1 MKRIPLLLLIFIL
14 SVSCFARQ
22 LRPLVWVLDAG
33 HGGKDQ
39 GTCLKNVLEKDLTLN
54 LTNRVAEL
62 IRKHKPGIKLI
73 LTRTDDTFVSLDER
87 CQIANRNRADLF
99 LSIHINFA
107 QNNRL
112 LSGTETFHANKK
124 GAKSIVQASHL
135 ERNADKSEL
144 LAWLL
149 QKSYYES
156 GRPADRGARASNL
169 YVLLN
174 TEMPAALTEVGFL
187 SNVSDAAYLQSERGQ
202 KQIALDIYNAL
213 NEYYTTTQANT
224 HLRTLRTLRQSLG
237 TNSGLKVDRLRNEVF
252 STDNVSSDDS
262 WLTAQAPSPDQL
274 SSSVTDPANGI
285 TVDDTT
291 AAYGSSSAQVDPPGS
306 EAAIR
311 KMFAQKE
318 PPGSEAAI
326 KRLFA
331 QRRALGSAADSTKQV
346 VPVNPSNP
354 VADST
359 KQVVPV
365 NPANP
370 VADSTKQ
377 VAPANPVADATKP
390 VVPVNPVADS
400 VSDTKKQVAQAAQPD
415 SVPIFSVQLFSVTK
429 EIKAGDSRLKGL
441 APVKIL
447 HKGNVYKV
455 LYGGSKDYLEAR
467 RSLEKTKELFP
478 DAFIV
483 AYIGD
488 RAISTAEAL
497 QMIR

>member
-1 MKRIPLLLLIFIL
+1 MKRIPLLLLLFIL

-62 IRKHKPGIKLI
+62 IRKNKPGIKLI

-224 HLRTLRTLRQSLG
+224 HLRTLRTMRQSLG
-237 TNSGLKVDRLRNEVF
+237 TNSGLKVDRLRNEVS
-252 STDNVSSDDS
+252 STDNVSSDVS
-262 WLTAQAPSPDQL
+262 RLTAQTLSPGQL

-346 VPVNPSNP
+346 VPVNP
-354 VADST
+354 
-359 KQVVPV
+359 
-365 NPANP
+365 ANP

-390 VVPVNPVADS
+390 VVPINPVADS
-400 VSDTKKQVAQAAQPD
+400 VSDTKKPVAQAAQPD

>member
-14 SVSCFARQ
+14 SVSCFSRQ

-62 IRKHKPGIKLI
+62 IRKNKPGIKLI

-237 TNSGLKVDRLRNEVF
+237 TNSGLKVDRLRNEVS
-252 STDNVSSDDS
+252 STENVSSDDS

-285 TVDDTT
+285 TADDAT
-291 AAYGSSSAQVDPPGS
+291 AAYGSSSAQADPPGS

-331 QRRALGSAADSTKQV
+331 QRRALGS
-346 VPVNPSNP
+346 

-390 VVPVNPVADS
+390 VVPINPVADS

>member
-14 SVSCFARQ
+14 SVSCFSRQ

-62 IRKHKPGIKLI
+62 IRKNKPGIKLI

-237 TNSGLKVDRLRNEVF
+237 TNSGLKVDRLRNEVS
-252 STDNVSSDDS
+252 STDNVSSDVS
-262 WLTAQAPSPDQL
+262 RLTAQTLSPDQL

-291 AAYGSSSAQVDPPGS
+291 AASCSSSAQVDPPGS

-346 VPVNPSNP
+346 VPVNP
-354 VADST
+354 
-359 KQVVPV
+359 
-365 NPANP
+365 ANP

-390 VVPVNPVADS
+390 VVPANPVADS

>member
-62 IRKHKPGIKLI
+62 IRKNKPGIKLI

-237 TNSGLKVDRLRNEVF
+237 TNSGLKVDRLRNEVS

-346 VPVNPSNP
+346 
-354 VADST
+354 A
-359 KQVVPV
+359 PV
-365 NPANP
+365 NPANH

-390 VVPVNPVADS
+390 VVPINPVADS
-400 VSDTKKQVAQAAQPD
+400 VSDTKKPVAQAAQPD

>member
-14 SVSCFARQ
+14 SVSCFSRQ

-62 IRKHKPGIKLI
+62 IRKNKPGIKLI

-237 TNSGLKVDRLRNEVF
+237 TNSGLKVDRLRNEVS

-262 WLTAQAPSPDQL
+262 WLTAQALSPDQL

-346 VPVNPSNP
+346 VPVNP
-354 VADST
+354 
-359 KQVVPV
+359 
-365 NPANP
+365 ANP
-370 VADSTKQ
+370 VADATKP
-377 VAPANPVADATKP
+377 VVPANPVADATKP
-390 VVPVNPVADS
+390 VVPANPVADS
-400 VSDTKKQVAQAAQPD
+400 VSNTKKQVAQGAQPD

>member
-14 SVSCFARQ
+14 SVSCFSRQ

-224 HLRTLRTLRQSLG
+224 HSRTLRTLRQSLG
-237 TNSGLKVDRLRNEVF
+237 TNSGLKVDRLRNEVS

-262 WLTAQAPSPDQL
+262 WLTAQALSPDQL

-291 AAYGSSSAQVDPPGS
+291 AAYGSSSAHVDPPGS

-346 VPVNPSNP
+346 VPVNPANP
-354 VADST
+354 VVDST
-359 KQVVPV
+359 KQVVP
-365 NPANP
+365 
-370 VADSTKQ
+370 AD
-377 VAPANPVADATKP
+377 PVADATKP
-390 VVPVNPVADS
+390 VVPANPVADS
-400 VSDTKKQVAQAAQPD
+400 VSDAKKQVAQAAQSD

>member
-237 TNSGLKVDRLRNEVF
+237 TNSGLKVDRLRNEVS

-262 WLTAQAPSPDQL
+262 WLTAQALSPDQL

-346 VPVNPSNP
+346 VPVNP
-354 VADST
+354 
-359 KQVVPV
+359 
-365 NPANP
+365 ANP
-370 VADSTKQ
+370 VADATKP
-377 VAPANPVADATKP
+377 VVPANPVADATKP
-390 VVPVNPVADS
+390 VVPINPVDDS

>member
-14 SVSCFARQ
+14 SVSCFSRQ

-62 IRKHKPGIKLI
+62 IRKNKPGIKLI

-237 TNSGLKVDRLRNEVF
+237 TNSGLKVDRLRNEVS

-326 KRLFA
+326 KSLFA
-331 QRRALGSAADSTKQV
+331 QRKALGSA
-346 VPVNPSNP
+346 
-354 VADST
+354 ADST

-377 VAPANPVADATKP
+377 VAPANPVTDATKP
-390 VVPVNPVADS
+390 VVPANPVADS
-400 VSDTKKQVAQAAQPD
+400 VSNTKKQVAQGAQPD

>member
-62 IRKHKPGIKLI
+62 IRKNKPGIKLI

-237 TNSGLKVDRLRNEVF
+237 TNSGLKVDRLRNEVS

-331 QRRALGSAADSTKQV
+331 QRRALGSAADSMMQV
-346 VPVNPSNP
+346 VPVNPS
-354 VADST
+354 
-359 KQVVPV
+359 
-365 NPANP
+365 NP

>member
-62 IRKHKPGIKLI
+62 IRKNKPGIKLI

-237 TNSGLKVDRLRNEVF
+237 TNSGLKVDRLRNEVS
-252 STDNVSSDDS
+252 STDNVSSDVS
-262 WLTAQAPSPDQL
+262 RLTAQTLSPDQL

-331 QRRALGSAADSTKQV
+331 QRKALGSAADSTKQA
-346 VPVNPSNP
+346 VPV
-354 VADST
+354 
-359 KQVVPV
+359 
-365 NPANP
+365 NP

-377 VAPANPVADATKP
+377 VAPVNPANPVADATKT
-390 VVPVNPVADS
+390 VVPAKPVADS

>member
-14 SVSCFARQ
+14 SVSCFSRQ

-62 IRKHKPGIKLI
+62 IRKNKPGIKLI

-237 TNSGLKVDRLRNEVF
+237 TNSGLKVDRLRNEVS
-252 STDNVSSDDS
+252 STDNVSSVDS
-262 WLTAQAPSPDQL
+262 WLTAQTLSPDQL

-346 VPVNPSNP
+346 
-354 VADST
+354 A
-359 KQVVPV
+359 PV
-365 NPANP
+365 NPANH

>member
-1 MKRIPLLLLIFIL
+1 MKRIPLLLLIYIL
-14 SVSCFARQ
+14 SVSCFSRQ

-62 IRKHKPGIKLI
+62 IRKNKPGIKLI

-237 TNSGLKVDRLRNEVF
+237 TNSGLKVDRLRNEVS
-252 STDNVSSDDS
+252 STDNVSSDVS
-262 WLTAQAPSPDQL
+262 RLTAQTLSPGQL

-331 QRRALGSAADSTKQV
+331 QRTALGSA
-346 VPVNPSNP
+346 
-354 VADST
+354 ADST

-390 VVPVNPVADS
+390 VVPINPVADS
-400 VSDTKKQVAQAAQPD
+400 VSDTKKPVAQAAQPD

>member
-14 SVSCFARQ
+14 SVSCFSRQ

-262 WLTAQAPSPDQL
+262 QLTAQSLSPDQL

-346 VPVNPSNP
+346 
-354 VADST
+354 A
-359 KQVVPV
+359 PV
-365 NPANP
+365 NPANH

-400 VSDTKKQVAQAAQPD
+400 VSDTKKQVAQGAQPD

>member
-14 SVSCFARQ
+14 SVSCFSRQ

-62 IRKHKPGIKLI
+62 IRKNKPGIKLI

-237 TNSGLKVDRLRNEVF
+237 TNSGLKVDRLRNEVS

-291 AAYGSSSAQVDPPGS
+291 AAYGSSSAKVDPPGS

-346 VPVNPSNP
+346 VS
-354 VADST
+354 
-359 KQVVPV
+359 V

-370 VADSTKQ
+370 VVDSTKQ
-377 VAPANPVADATKP
+377 VAPANPVADVTKP
-390 VVPVNPVADS
+390 VAAANPVADS
-400 VSDTKKQVAQAAQPD
+400 VSDTKKPVAQAAQPD

>member
-1 MKRIPLLLLIFIL
+1 MKRIPLLLLLFIL

-62 IRKHKPGIKLI
+62 IRKNKPGIKLI

-237 TNSGLKVDRLRNEVF
+237 TNSGLKVDRLRNEVS
-252 STDNVSSDDS
+252 STENVSSDDS
-262 WLTAQAPSPDQL
+262 RLTAQSLSPDQL

-346 VPVNPSNP
+346 VPVNP
-354 VADST
+354 
-359 KQVVPV
+359 
-365 NPANP
+365 ANP

-377 VAPANPVADATKP
+377 VAPANPVADATKT
-390 VVPVNPVADS
+390 VVPAKPVADS
-400 VSDTKKQVAQAAQPD
+400 VSDTKKQVAQGAQPD
-415 SVPIFSVQLFSVTK
+415 CVPIFSVQLFSVTK

>member
-14 SVSCFARQ
+14 SVSCFSRQ

-62 IRKHKPGIKLI
+62 IRKNKPGIKLI

-237 TNSGLKVDRLRNEVF
+237 TNSGLKVDRLRNEVS

-285 TVDDTT
+285 TIDDTT
-291 AAYGSSSAQVDPPGS
+291 AASCSSSTQVDPPGS

-346 VPVNPSNP
+346 VPVNP
-354 VADST
+354 
-359 KQVVPV
+359 
-365 NPANP
+365 ANP

-390 VVPVNPVADS
+390 VVPINPVADS
-400 VSDTKKQVAQAAQPD
+400 VSDTKKPVAQAALPD

-429 EIKAGDSRLKGL
+429 EIKAGDYRLKGL

>member
-14 SVSCFARQ
+14 SVSCFSRQ

-62 IRKHKPGIKLI
+62 IRKNKPGIKLI

-237 TNSGLKVDRLRNEVF
+237 TNSGLKVDRLRNEVS

-262 WLTAQAPSPDQL
+262 RLTAQTLSPGQL

-346 VPVNPSNP
+346 VPVNPANP

-359 KQVVPV
+359 KQVVP
-365 NPANP
+365 ANP
-370 VADSTKQ
+370 VAD
-377 VAPANPVADATKP
+377 VTKP
-390 VVPVNPVADS
+390 VAAANPVADS

>member
-14 SVSCFARQ
+14 SVSCFSRQ

-54 LTNRVAEL
+54 LTNRLAEL
-62 IRKHKPGIKLI
+62 IRKNKPGIKLI

-237 TNSGLKVDRLRNEVF
+237 TNSGLKVDRLRNEVS
-252 STDNVSSDDS
+252 STENVSSDDS
-262 WLTAQAPSPDQL
+262 RLTAQTPSPDQL

-285 TVDDTT
+285 TADDAT
-291 AAYGSSSAQVDPPGS
+291 AAYGSSSAQADPPGS

-346 VPVNPSNP
+346 VPVNP
-354 VADST
+354 
-359 KQVVPV
+359 
-365 NPANP
+365 ANP
-370 VADSTKQ
+370 VADTTKP
-377 VAPANPVADATKP
+377 VVPANPVADATKQ
-390 VVPVNPVADS
+390 VAPVNHVADS
-400 VSDTKKQVAQAAQPD
+400 VSDTKKQVAQGAQPD

>member
-14 SVSCFARQ
+14 SVSCFSRQ

-62 IRKHKPGIKLI
+62 IRKNKPGIKLI

-237 TNSGLKVDRLRNEVF
+237 TNSGLKVDRLRNEVS

-262 WLTAQAPSPDQL
+262 RFTAQTLSPDQL

-331 QRRALGSAADSTKQV
+331 QRKALGSDADSTKQV
-346 VPVNPSNP
+346 VPINPSNP

-359 KQVVPV
+359 KPVV
-365 NPANP
+365 
-370 VADSTKQ
+370 
-377 VAPANPVADATKP
+377 PANPVADATKQ
-390 VVPVNPVADS
+390 VAPVNPVDDS
-400 VSDTKKQVAQAAQPD
+400 VSDTKKQVAQGAQPD

>member
-237 TNSGLKVDRLRNEVF
+237 TNSGLKVDRLRNEVS

-262 WLTAQAPSPDQL
+262 WLTAQTLSPDQL

-346 VPVNPSNP
+346 VPVNP
-354 VADST
+354 
-359 KQVVPV
+359 
-365 NPANP
+365 ANP

-377 VAPANPVADATKP
+377 VAPVNPVADSTKP

>member
-14 SVSCFARQ
+14 SVSCFSRQ

-62 IRKHKPGIKLI
+62 IRKNKPGIKLI

-252 STDNVSSDDS
+252 STDNVSSVDS
-262 WLTAQAPSPDQL
+262 RLTAQTLSPDQL

-331 QRRALGSAADSTKQV
+331 QRRALGSAADTTKQV
-346 VPVNPSNP
+346 VS
-354 VADST
+354 
-359 KQVVPV
+359 V

-377 VAPANPVADATKP
+377 VAPVNPVADSTKP
-390 VVPVNPVADS
+390 VVPANPVADS

-467 RSLEKTKELFP
+467 RSLEKTKELFL

>member
-14 SVSCFARQ
+14 SISCFSRQ

-62 IRKHKPGIKLI
+62 IRKNKPGIKLI

-156 GRPADRGARASNL
+156 GRPADRGARARNL

-252 STDNVSSDDS
+252 STENVSSDDS
-262 WLTAQAPSPDQL
+262 WLTAQTLSPDQL
-274 SSSVTDPANGI
+274 SSSVTDPANAI

-346 VPVNPSNP
+346 VPVNP
-354 VADST
+354 
-359 KQVVPV
+359 
-365 NPANP
+365 ANP

-377 VAPANPVADATKP
+377 VAPVNPVADATKSD
-390 VVPVNPVADS
+390 VPAHPTDTVADA
-400 VSDTKKQVAQAAQPD
+400 KKQVAQAEQPD
-415 SVPIFSVQLFSVTK
+415 NVPIFSVQLFSVTK

>member
-14 SVSCFARQ
+14 SVSCFSRQ

-62 IRKHKPGIKLI
+62 IRKNKPGIKLI

-237 TNSGLKVDRLRNEVF
+237 TNSGLKVDRLRNEVS
-252 STDNVSSDDS
+252 STENVSSDDS
-262 WLTAQAPSPDQL
+262 WLTAQTLSPDQL

-346 VPVNPSNP
+346 VPVNP
-354 VADST
+354 
-359 KQVVPV
+359 
-365 NPANP
+365 ANP

-390 VVPVNPVADS
+390 VVPANPVADS
-400 VSDTKKQVAQAAQPD
+400 VSDTKKPVAQAAQPD

>member
-14 SVSCFARQ
+14 SVSCFSRQ

-62 IRKHKPGIKLI
+62 IRKNKPGIKLI

-237 TNSGLKVDRLRNEVF
+237 TNSGLKVDRLRNEVS

-331 QRRALGSAADSTKQV
+331 RRRALGSA
-346 VPVNPSNP
+346 
-354 VADST
+354 ADST

-377 VAPANPVADATKP
+377 VAPANPVADVTKP
-390 VVPVNPVADS
+390 VAAANPVADS
-400 VSDTKKQVAQAAQPD
+400 VSDTKKPVAQAAQPD

>member
-237 TNSGLKVDRLRNEVF
+237 TNSGLKVDRLRNEVS
-252 STDNVSSDDS
+252 STDNVSSDVS
-262 WLTAQAPSPDQL
+262 RLTAQTLSPGQL

-346 VPVNPSNP
+346 
-354 VADST
+354 A
-359 KQVVPV
+359 PV

-390 VVPVNPVADS
+390 VVPINPVADS
-400 VSDTKKQVAQAAQPD
+400 VSDTKKPVAQAAQPD

>member
-14 SVSCFARQ
+14 SVSCFSRQ

-62 IRKHKPGIKLI
+62 IRKNKPGIKLI

-237 TNSGLKVDRLRNEVF
+237 TNSGLKVDRLRNEVS
-252 STDNVSSDDS
+252 STDNVSSVDFR
-262 WLTAQAPSPDQL
+262 LTAQTLSPGQL

-331 QRRALGSAADSTKQV
+331 QRRALGSAADTTKQV
-346 VPVNPSNP
+346 VS
-354 VADST
+354 
-359 KQVVPV
+359 V

-377 VAPANPVADATKP
+377 VAPVNPVADSTKP
-390 VVPVNPVADS
+390 VAAANPVADS

-429 EIKAGDSRLKGL
+429 EIKAGDYRLKGL

>member
-14 SVSCFARQ
+14 SVSCFSRQ

-62 IRKHKPGIKLI
+62 IRKNKPGIKLI

-237 TNSGLKVDRLRNEVF
+237 TNSGLKVDRLRNEVS

-262 WLTAQAPSPDQL
+262 WLTAQALSPDQL

-346 VPVNPSNP
+346 VPVNP
-354 VADST
+354 
-359 KQVVPV
+359 
-365 NPANP
+365 ANP
-370 VADSTKQ
+370 VADATKP
-377 VAPANPVADATKP
+377 VVPANPVADATKP
-390 VVPVNPVADS
+390 VVPINPVADS

-455 LYGGSKDYLEAR
+455 LYGGNKDYLEAR

>member
-14 SVSCFARQ
+14 SVSCFSRQ

-237 TNSGLKVDRLRNEVF
+237 TNSGLKVDRLRNEVS
-252 STDNVSSDDS
+252 STDNVSSVDS

-285 TVDDTT
+285 TADDAT

-331 QRRALGSAADSTKQV
+331 QRRALGSDADTTKQV
-346 VPVNPSNP
+346 VS
-354 VADST
+354 
-359 KQVVPV
+359 V

-377 VAPANPVADATKP
+377 VAPVNPVADATKSD
-390 VVPVNPVADS
+390 VPAHPTDS
-400 VSDTKKQVAQAAQPD
+400 VADTKKQVAQAAQPD

>member
-14 SVSCFARQ
+14 SVSCFSRQ

-39 GTCLKNVLEKDLTLN
+39 GTCLNNVLEKDLTLN

-62 IRKHKPGIKLI
+62 IRKNKPGIKLI

-237 TNSGLKVDRLRNEVF
+237 TNSGLKVDRLRNEVS
-252 STDNVSSDDS
+252 STDNVSSDVS
-262 WLTAQAPSPDQL
+262 RLTAQTLSPGQL

-331 QRRALGSAADSTKQV
+331 QRRALGSAADSMKQV
-346 VPVNPSNP
+346 VPVNPS
-354 VADST
+354 
-359 KQVVPV
+359 
-365 NPANP
+365 NP

-390 VVPVNPVADS
+390 VVPINPVADS
-400 VSDTKKQVAQAAQPD
+400 VSDTKKPVAQAAQPD

>member
-1 MKRIPLLLLIFIL
+1 MKRIPLLLLLFIL
-14 SVSCFARQ
+14 SVSCFSRQ

-62 IRKHKPGIKLI
+62 IRKNKPGIKLI

-237 TNSGLKVDRLRNEVF
+237 TNSGLKVDRLRNEVS
-252 STDNVSSDDS
+252 STYNVSSDDPR
-262 WLTAQAPSPDQL
+262 LTAQTLSPDQL

-346 VPVNPSNP
+346 
-354 VADST
+354 A
-359 KQVVPV
+359 PV

-370 VADSTKQ
+370 VAD
-377 VAPANPVADATKP
+377 VTKP
-390 VVPVNPVADS
+390 VAAANPVADS

>member
-14 SVSCFARQ
+14 SVSCFSRQ

-62 IRKHKPGIKLI
+62 IRKNKPGIKLI

-237 TNSGLKVDRLRNEVF
+237 TNSGLKVDRLRNEVS

-262 WLTAQAPSPDQL
+262 WLTAQALSPDQL
-274 SSSVTDPANGI
+274 SSLVTDPANGI
-285 TVDDTT
+285 TIDDTT
-291 AAYGSSSAQVDPPGS
+291 AASCSSSTQVDPPGS

-346 VPVNPSNP
+346 VPVNP
-354 VADST
+354 
-359 KQVVPV
+359 
-365 NPANP
+365 
-370 VADSTKQ
+370 
-377 VAPANPVADATKP
+377 ANPVADATKQ
-390 VVPVNPVADS
+390 VAPVNPVADT
-400 VSDTKKQVAQAAQPD
+400 VADAKKQVAQAAQPD

>member
-14 SVSCFARQ
+14 SVSCFSRQ

-237 TNSGLKVDRLRNEVF
+237 TNSGLKVDRLRNEVS
-252 STDNVSSDDS
+252 STDNVSSDVS
-262 WLTAQAPSPDQL
+262 RLTAQTLSPDQL

-346 VPVNPSNP
+346 VPVNPANP

-359 KQVVPV
+359 KQVVP
-365 NPANP
+365 ANP
-370 VADSTKQ
+370 VAD
-377 VAPANPVADATKP
+377 VTKP
-390 VVPVNPVADS
+390 VAAANPVADS

>member
-14 SVSCFARQ
+14 SVSCFSRQ

-62 IRKHKPGIKLI
+62 IRKNKPGIKLI

-237 TNSGLKVDRLRNEVF
+237 TNSGLKVDRLRNEVS
-252 STDNVSSDDS
+252 STENVSSDDS

-331 QRRALGSAADSTKQV
+331 QRRALGSAADSM
-346 VPVNPSNP
+346 
-354 VADST
+354 

-377 VAPANPVADATKP
+377 VAPVNPVADSTKP
-390 VVPVNPVADS
+390 VVPANPVADS
-400 VSDTKKQVAQAAQPD
+400 VSDTKKPVAQAAQPD

>member
-62 IRKHKPGIKLI
+62 IRKNKPGIKLI

-237 TNSGLKVDRLRNEVF
+237 TNSGLKVDRLRNEVS
-252 STDNVSSDDS
+252 STYNVSSVDS
-262 WLTAQAPSPDQL
+262 RLTAQALSPDQL

-311 KMFAQKE
+311 KLFAQKE

-331 QRRALGSAADSTKQV
+331 QRRTLGSA
-346 VPVNPSNP
+346 
-354 VADST
+354 ADST

-377 VAPANPVADATKP
+377 VAPANPVADATKSD
-390 VVPVNPVADS
+390 VPAHPTDSVADA
-400 VSDTKKQVAQAAQPD
+400 KKPVAQAAQPD

>member
-14 SVSCFARQ
+14 SVSCFSRQ

-62 IRKHKPGIKLI
+62 IRKNKPGIKLI

-237 TNSGLKVDRLRNEVF
+237 TNSGLKVDRLRNEVS
-252 STDNVSSDDS
+252 STYNVSSDDS
-262 WLTAQAPSPDQL
+262 RLTAQALSPDQL

-346 VPVNPSNP
+346 APVNPANH

-359 KQVVPV
+359 KPVV
-365 NPANP
+365 
-370 VADSTKQ
+370 
-377 VAPANPVADATKP
+377 PANPVADATKQ
-390 VVPVNPVADS
+390 VAPVNPVADS
-400 VSDTKKQVAQAAQPD
+400 VADTKKQVAQAAQPD

>member
-14 SVSCFARQ
+14 SVSCFSRQ

-62 IRKHKPGIKLI
+62 IRKNKPGIKLI

-237 TNSGLKVDRLRNEVF
+237 TNSGLKVDRLRNEVS

-262 WLTAQAPSPDQL
+262 WLTAQALSPDQL

-331 QRRALGSAADSTKQV
+331 QRRALGSAADSMKQV

-359 KQVVPV
+359 KPVV
-365 NPANP
+365 
-370 VADSTKQ
+370 
-377 VAPANPVADATKP
+377 PANPVADATKQ
-390 VVPVNPVADS
+390 VAPVNPVDDS
-400 VSDTKKQVAQAAQPD
+400 VSDTKKQVAQGAQPD

>member
-14 SVSCFARQ
+14 SVSCFSRQ

-62 IRKHKPGIKLI
+62 IRKNKPGIKLI

-237 TNSGLKVDRLRNEVF
+237 TNSGLKVDRLRNEVS
-252 STDNVSSDDS
+252 STYNVSSDDS
-262 WLTAQAPSPDQL
+262 QFTAQALSPDQL

-346 VPVNPSNP
+346 VPVNP
-354 VADST
+354 
-359 KQVVPV
+359 
-365 NPANP
+365 ANP

-377 VAPANPVADATKP
+377 VAPANPVADSTKP
-390 VVPVNPVADS
+390 VVPANPVADATKQVAAANPVADS
-400 VSDTKKQVAQAAQPD
+400 VADTKKQVAQAAQPD

-429 EIKAGDSRLKGL
+429 EINAGDSRLKGL

>member
-14 SVSCFARQ
+14 SVSCFSRQ

-62 IRKHKPGIKLI
+62 IRKNKPGIKLI

-237 TNSGLKVDRLRNEVF
+237 TNSGLKVDRLRNEVS
-252 STDNVSSDDS
+252 STDNVSSVDS

-285 TVDDTT
+285 TADDAT

-331 QRRALGSAADSTKQV
+331 QRRALGSDADTTKQV
-346 VPVNPSNP
+346 VS
-354 VADST
+354 
-359 KQVVPV
+359 V

-377 VAPANPVADATKP
+377 VAPVNPVADATKSD
-390 VVPVNPVADS
+390 VPAHPTDS
-400 VSDTKKQVAQAAQPD
+400 VADTKKQVAQAAQPD